1 MKGKRETRKFNPRAT
16 IAGVSAKSL
25 SVLIF
30 LRINSM
36 QMKSKKNF
44 TAMLR
49 K

>member
-1 MKGKRETRKFNPRAT
+1 MKDKKEIRKFNPRAT

-30 LRINSM
+30 LRINSK
-36 QMKSKKNF
+36 QMKIKKNF